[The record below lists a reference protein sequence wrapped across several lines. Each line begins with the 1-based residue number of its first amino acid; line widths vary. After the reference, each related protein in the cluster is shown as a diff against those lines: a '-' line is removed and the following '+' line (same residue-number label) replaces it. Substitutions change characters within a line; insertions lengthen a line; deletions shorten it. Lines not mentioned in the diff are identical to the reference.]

1 MSEIRPCFVALRV
14 RDPEASV
21 RFYRDALGVPLHA
34 DEEGTH
40 HEYSWQEP
48 YFHFALFPAEP
59 EEPGLGFAVDD
70 IDAAHERAVAA
81 GATVVEPPRQQPWGR
96 SARYRD
102 PDGNQVELTDLRR
115 PS

>member
-14 RDPEASV
+14 RDLEASA
-21 RFYRDALGVPLHA
+21 RFYRDALGVPLHP

-40 HEYSWQEP
+40 HEYSWHEP

-102 PDGNQVELTDLRR
+102 PAGNQVELTDLPR